1 MAPIDPT
8 VKPLAAAIAS
18 WSESEE
24 DARRRRSRE
33 NLAERLDRAGASP
46 PYARVKAH
54 QFGPFLPG
62 RWRVIR
68 LSRLADYGIVLM
80 THLARQ
86 PGRQQATPEIAA
98 ATAVPQPMAS
108 KILKALAR
116 AELLAS
122 HRGAH
127 GGYGL
132 ARDASEIS
140 VAEII
145 EALDGPIAL
154 TQCIEAGPREC
165 DIERLCPARTN
176 WHRINQ
182 AIREA
187 LDDITLA
194 EMAQAIPSSFLLP
207 LERVGRETRI

>member
-1 MAPIDPT
+1 
-8 VKPLAAAIAS
+8 
-18 WSESEE
+18 
-24 DARRRRSRE
+24 
-33 NLAERLDRAGASP
+33 
-46 PYARVKAH
+46 
-54 QFGPFLPG
+54 
-62 RWRVIR
+62 VIR
-68 LSRLADYGIVLM
+68 LSKLADYGIVMM

-108 KILKALAR
+108 KILKALTR
-116 AELLAS
+116 SELLVS
-122 HRGAH
+122 QRGAH

-132 ARDASEIS
+132 ARDAGEIT

-154 TQCIEAGPREC
+154 TECVQRATSEC

-176 WHRINQ
+176 WRRINR

-187 LDDITLA
+187 LDGITLA
-194 EMAQAIPSSFLLP
+194 EMAQTIPDAFLLP
-207 LERVGRETRI
+207 RERQGRAWWI

>member
-1 MAPIDPT
+1 M
-8 VKPLAAAIAS
+8 
-18 WSESEE
+18 
-24 DARRRRSRE
+24 
-33 NLAERLDRAGASP
+33 
-46 PYARVKAH
+46 
-54 QFGPFLPG
+54 
-62 RWRVIR
+62 IR
-68 LSRLADYGIVLM
+68 LSKVADYGIVLM

-86 PGRQQATPEIAA
+86 PGRQQAAPEIAA

-122 HRGAH
+122 QRGAH

-132 ARDASEIS
+132 ARDAGDIT

-154 TQCIEAGPREC
+154 TECVEAASSTC
-165 DIERLCPARTN
+165 DLERLCPARGN
-176 WHRINQ
+176 WQRISG

-187 LDDITLA
+187 LDGITLA
-194 EMAQAIPSSFLLP
+194 EMAQAIPSAFLLP
-207 LERVGRETRI
+207 QERHGRAWWV